1 MSRGVTLRP
10 VTVSRAIRIWH
21 CPQRSSVSAST
32 SAPGARV
39 RRKAAKDRDQRGRRR
54 PKGRMQAL
62 TRTFAPGC
70 LRLGAIWCELREDAT
85 DFSDQRH
92 SLKTRLTR
100 ISHKLSAADFAAR
113 WTVISS
119 LLCPGKVEN
128 TPVDNCPRQR
138 CPFRPS
144 ALLQTS
150 QLETRVGPPASA
162 RILA

>member
-1 MSRGVTLRP
+1 MP
-10 VTVSRAIRIWH
+10 VA
-21 CPQRSSVSAST
+21 
-32 SAPGARV
+32 V
-39 RRKAAKDRDQRGRRR
+39 RREEAGKIPCPFLPPLA
-54 PKGRMQAL
+54 
-62 TRTFAPGC
+62 
-70 LRLGAIWCELREDAT
+70 
-85 DFSDQRH
+85 
-92 SLKTRLTR
+92 R

>member
-1 MSRGVTLRP
+1 MKSLTKKAWWLVTSTWAVLIFNL
-10 VTVSRAIRIWH
+10 SRA
-21 CPQRSSVSAST
+21 PYSSAS
-32 SAPGARV
+32 SARSISKILDWLSISILPRNLD
-39 RRKAAKDRDQRGRRR
+39 RLNNLLRKSSH
-54 PKGRMQAL
+54 L
-62 TRTFAPGC
+62 TEYAV
-70 LRLGAIWCELREDAT
+70 LA
-85 DFSDQRH
+85 
-92 SLKTRLTR
+92 R